1 MTMEWLFLG
10 LMVLAAVVFALW
22 TTNMSA
28 SALDKRYAKPSLKVV
43 EVDGLNI
50 HCQDTGPKGAPV
62 L

>member
-1 MTMEWLFLG
+1 MTMKWLFLG
-10 LMVLAAVVFALW
+10 VLVLAAVVLALW
-22 TTNMSA
+22 TPDMSA
-28 SALDKRYAKPSLKVV
+28 SELDKRYAKPSLKVV